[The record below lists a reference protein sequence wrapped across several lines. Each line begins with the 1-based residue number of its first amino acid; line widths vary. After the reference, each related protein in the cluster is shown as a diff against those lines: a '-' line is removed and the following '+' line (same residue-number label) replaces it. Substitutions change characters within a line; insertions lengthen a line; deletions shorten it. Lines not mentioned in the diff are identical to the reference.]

1 MAQTEI
7 DKFSTSE
14 RLNKQDLDVIS
25 VTLTTDAETI
35 GDNKLFS
42 LAIEIPFATSE
53 NGGSGLI
60 KSITILDQ
68 TTTAP
73 AMDIV
78 FSSVNTSL
86 AQDEVKSIGEDV
98 ADLDAA
104 LVNMLGVVK
113 IAAGDYTNLT
123 DSSLASKTGIDLG
136 IQSASGSTSIFATA
150 INRSGGNFVA
160 SSTSVLRM
168 KVTIQKD

>member
-68 TTTAP
+68 TTTGP

-78 FSSVNTSL
+78 FSSVNTSISG
-86 AQDEVKSIGEDV
+86 DEGKAVGEDV

-104 LVNMLGVVK
+104 FVNMLGVVK
-113 IAAGDYTNLT
+113 IVAGDYTDLF
-123 DSSLASKTGIDLG
+123 DSKLGSKTGIDLG
-136 IQSASGSTSIFATA
+136 IHSAAASTSIFASA
-150 INRSGGNFVA
+150 INRSGANFTA
-160 SSTSVLRM
+160 GATTVLRM

>member
-1 MAQTEI
+1 MTFLGLIPSTQTLI
-7 DKFSTSE
+7 DWHVPITS
-14 RLNKQDLDVIS
+14 LDIARIS
-25 VTLTTDAETI
+25 APVKLPSSE
-35 GDNKLFS
+35 LFS

-86 AQDEVKSIGEDV
+86 AQDEGKSIGEDV

>member
-1 MAQTEI
+1 MAQT
-7 DKFSTSE
+7 DVHGFSVQE
-14 RLNKQDLDVIS
+14 KLNKRHLDVIT

-35 GDNKLFS
+35 GDNKVFAQ
-42 LAIEIPFATSE
+42 AIEIPFATAL

-68 TTTAP
+68 TVTSP

-78 FSSVNTSL
+78 FSSVNTSIT
-86 AQDEVKSIGEDV
+86 QDEGKAVGEDV
-98 ADLDAA
+98 SDLDSA

-113 IAAGDYTNLT
+113 IVAGDYTDLADSSLGSKPGIDVGIHSAT
-123 DSSLASKTGIDLG
+123 DSSSIYAS
-136 IQSASGSTSIFATA
+136 A
-150 INRSGGNFVA
+150 INRSGSNYVA
-160 SSTSVLRM
+160 SATTVLRM

>member
-78 FSSVNTSL
+78 FSSDNTEITE
-86 AQDEVKSIGEDV
+86 DEGKAVGEDV
-98 ADLDAA
+98 ADLDSA

-113 IAAGDYTNLT
+113 IVAGDYTDLA
-123 DSSLASKTGIDLG
+123 DASLGSKSNIDLG
-136 IQSASGSTSIFATA
+136 IQSESDSKSIYASA
-150 INRSGGNFVA
+150 INRSGGNYVA
-160 SSTSVLRM
+160 SATTVLRM
-168 KVTIQKD
+168 KITIQKD

>member
-1 MAQTEI
+1 MAETSISE
-7 DKFSTSE
+7 FSTTE
-14 RLNKQDLDVIS
+14 RLNKQAIDVIS

-35 GDNKLFS
+35 GDNKVFAQ
-42 LAIEIPFATSE
+42 AIEIPFATSV
-53 NGGSGLI
+53 NGGSGII

-68 TTTAP
+68 TTTGP
-73 AMDIV
+73 AMDII
-78 FSSVNTSL
+78 FSSVNTSIT
-86 AQDEVKSIGEDV
+86 QDEGKAVGEDV
-98 ADLDAA
+98 ADLDSA

-113 IAAGDYTNLT
+113 IVAGDYTNLA
-123 DSSLASKTGIDLG
+123 DSSLASKSAIDLG
-136 IQSASGSTSIFATA
+136 IQSASGSTSIFASA

>member
-1 MAQTEI
+1 MAETSISE
-7 DKFSTSE
+7 FSTTE
-14 RLNKQDLDVIS
+14 RLNKQAIDVIS

-35 GDNKLFS
+35 GDNKVFAQ
-42 LAIEIPFATSE
+42 AIEIPFATSV
-53 NGGSGLI
+53 NGGSGII

-68 TTTAP
+68 TTTGP
-73 AMDIV
+73 AMDII
-78 FSSVNTSL
+78 FSSVNTSIT
-86 AQDEVKSIGEDV
+86 QDEGKAVGEDV
-98 ADLDAA
+98 DDLDSA

-113 IAAGDYTNLT
+113 IVAGDYTNLA
-123 DSSLASKTGIDLG
+123 DSSLASKSAIDLG
-136 IQSASGSTSIFATA
+136 IQSASGSTSIFASA

>member
-1 MAQTEI
+1 
-7 DKFSTSE
+7 
-14 RLNKQDLDVIS
+14 
-25 VTLTTDAETI
+25 
-35 GDNKLFS
+35 
-42 LAIEIPFATSE
+42 
-53 NGGSGLI
+53 
-60 KSITILDQ
+60 
-68 TTTAP
+68 
-73 AMDIV
+73 MDIV

-86 AQDEVKSIGEDV
+86 AQDEGKSIGEDV

-136 IQSASGSTSIFATA
+136 IQSASGSPSIFATA

>member
-86 AQDEVKSIGEDV
+86 AQDEGKSIGEDV

-113 IAAGDYTNLT
+113 IASGDYTNLT
-123 DSSLASKTGIDLG
+123 DSSLASK
-136 IQSASGSTSIFATA
+136 SASGSTSIFATA

>member
-1 MAQTEI
+1 MAETSISE
-7 DKFSTSE
+7 FSTTE
-14 RLNKQDLDVIS
+14 RLNKQAIDVIS

-35 GDNKLFS
+35 GDNKVFAQ
-42 LAIEIPFATSE
+42 AIEIPFATSV
-53 NGGSGLI
+53 NGGSGII

-68 TTTAP
+68 TTTGP
-73 AMDIV
+73 AMDII
-78 FSSVNTSL
+78 FSSVNTSIT
-86 AQDEVKSIGEDV
+86 QDEGKAVGEDV
-98 ADLDAA
+98 ADLDSA

-113 IAAGDYTNLT
+113 IVAGDYTNLA
-123 DSSLASKTGIDLG
+123 DSSLASKSAIDLG
-136 IQSASGSTSIFATA
+136 IQSASGSTSIFASV